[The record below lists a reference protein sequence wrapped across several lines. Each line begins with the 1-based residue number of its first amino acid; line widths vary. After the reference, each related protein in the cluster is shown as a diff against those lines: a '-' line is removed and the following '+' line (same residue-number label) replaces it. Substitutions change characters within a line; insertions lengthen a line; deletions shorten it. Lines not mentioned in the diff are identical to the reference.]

1 MTARAF
7 TAVCFDMDGVLIQSR
22 SVIERAWTSVAQ
34 QYGISVDKA
43 FIDEHIHGRPG
54 AYTLDVLFADI
65 DPAQR
70 HHIKQQVDAIEEI
83 SECALVP
90 GVAHL
95 IKQLRD
101 HDLPMAL
108 VTSSWPARIAHVLRQ
123 HHLEAVFDCI
133 ISRDDIIHGKPAPD
147 AYVLAARQLH
157 RVPGECLVFE
167 DSVSGVQAAV
177 GSGALCLGIGNEPAL
192 ADYGA
197 AATFTDFDALTVS
210 EGTHPTCIFEGHR
223 LVLGALG

>member
-1 MTARAF
+1 
-7 TAVCFDMDGVLIQSR
+7 MDGVLIQSR
-22 SVIERAWTSVAQ
+22 SVIERAWTSVAH

-70 HHIKQQVDAIEEI
+70 HHIKQQVDAIEEV
-83 SECALVP
+83 SECAMVP

-101 HDLPMAL
+101 HNLPMAL

-123 HHLEAVFDCI
+123 HQLEAVFDCI
-133 ISRDDIIHGKPAPD
+133 ITRDDVIYGKPAPD
-147 AYVLAARQLH
+147 AYVLAAQQLH
-157 RVPGECLVFE
+157 RSPTECLVFE

-177 GSGALCLGIGNEPAL
+177 GSGALCVGIGHDPFL
-192 ADYGA
+192 TDYGA
-197 AATFTDFDALTVS
+197 STLFPDFEAIQFCWNEINQAAS
-210 EGTHPTCIFEGHR
+210 
-223 LVLGALG
+223 LVDES